1 MNKLTRSL
9 NSLSSSYYTLV
20 SNKYQADLLNC
31 YWWSYKT
38 VSSLLLDAGI
48 KNYFIPIIKVMEIHE
63 YSRTN
68 WVINIAIALLQL
80 IYCNQ

>member
-31 YWWSYKT
+31 HRRSYKT
-38 VSSLLLDAGI
+38 VSTLLMGAGI
-48 KNYFIPIIKVMEIHE
+48 KSYFIPIIKVMEIYNDE
-63 YSRTN
+63 DLNT
-68 WVINIAIALLQL
+68 VEQIVL
-80 IYCNQ
+80 